1 MSRRVTSPLM
11 TAARLPQLVFFFQLS
26 ISLRRPS
33 CLSIH
38 SAIATRAV
46 DRQENS
52 IAIKRGSDLT
62 MPPLNREG
70 GSRAA
75 EWRRYR
81 AINWH
86 WGSHTCASN
95 SRQGERWLERGMI
108 RLQSKRMNR
117 MSTVQRWRRQS
128 QTREMI
134 PLASGIGRGL
144 AARCEQVLEQTR
156 SMWST

>member
-1 MSRRVTSPLM
+1 MTMSRRVTSPLM

-81 AINWH
+81 AIN
-86 WGSHTCASN
+86 
-95 SRQGERWLERGMI
+95 
-108 RLQSKRMNR
+108 
-117 MSTVQRWRRQS
+117 
-128 QTREMI
+128 
-134 PLASGIGRGL
+134 
-144 AARCEQVLEQTR
+144 
-156 SMWST
+156 